1 MTSSSAKPRGRDQ
14 VRSAVLAAT
23 SDLVAERGPDRFS
36 VREIAARAGVNHAL
50 VHRHF
55 GTKADVL
62 EQMLARDAEAV
73 VAAVVES
80 GLPTSGPAGSDAVAE
95 LLDLLADRPSYWRT
109 LVHAVLDS
117 PEVALPGTASTTE
130 LFSDLWRGSATD
142 RDADRAV
149 PTSVAGMTVLGWLIF
164 GRFMTDATGAD
175 IEQTRQAVAE
185 QVAAL
190 ISTQTSAG
198 PRP

>member
-1 MTSSSAKPRGRDQ
+1 MTSPSVEFKPRGREQ
-14 VRSAVLAAT
+14 VRSAVLTAT
-23 SDLVAERGPDRFS
+23 SALVAERGPDGFS

-62 EQMLARDAEAV
+62 EQMLAADAEAV

-80 GLPTSGPAGSDAVAE
+80 GLPTSGEAGGEVVAE
-95 LLDLLADRPSYWRT
+95 LLDLLAARPSYWRT

-117 PEVALPGTASTTE
+117 PEAALPGTALTTE
-130 LFSDLWRGSATD
+130 LFSGLW
-142 RDADRAV
+142 RDADDERSV

-164 GRFMTDATGAD
+164 GQFMTDATGAD
-175 IEQTRQAVAE
+175 PGETRRAVAE

-190 ISTQTSAG
+190 ISGRSK
-198 PRP
+198 

>member
-1 MTSSSAKPRGRDQ
+1 MTSPPVDAKPHGREQ
-14 VRSAVLAAT
+14 VRSAVLTAT
-23 SDLVAERGPDRFS
+23 SALVAERGPNGFS

-62 EQMLARDAEAV
+62 EQMLAADAEAV

-80 GLPTSGPAGSDAVAE
+80 GLPTSGQAGSEVVAE
-95 LLDLLADRPSYWRT
+95 LLDLLAERPSYWRT

-117 PEVALPGTASTTE
+117 PEAALPGTASTTE
-130 LFSDLWRGSATD
+130 LFSGLWRGSDTEGDTD
-142 RDADRAV
+142 RAA

-164 GRFMTDATGAD
+164 GQFMTDATGAD
-175 IEQTRQAVAE
+175 AEEVRRAVAE

-190 ISTQTSAG
+190 ISTQS
-198 PRP
+198 

>member
-1 MTSSSAKPRGRDQ
+1 MKSSTISIPAKPRGRDQ

-23 SDLVAERGPDRFS
+23 SELVAERGPDGFS
-36 VREIAARAGVNHAL
+36 VREIASRAGVNHAL

-62 EQMLARDAEAV
+62 EQMLAADAEAV

-80 GLPTSGPAGSDAVAE
+80 GLPTSGQAAPEVVAA
-95 LLDLLADRPSYWRT
+95 LLDLLAERPSYWRT

-117 PEVALPGTASTTE
+117 PEAALPGTASTTE
-130 LFSDLWRGSATD
+130 LFSGLWRGS
-142 RDADRAV
+142 DAEGESDRAV

-164 GRFMTDATGAD
+164 GEFMTDATGAD
-175 IEQTRQAVAE
+175 ADKVRRAVAE
-185 QVAAL
+185 QVAML
-190 ISTQTSAG
+190 ISSQA
-198 PRP
+198 

>member
-1 MTSSSAKPRGRDQ
+1 VDTKPRGREQ
-14 VRSAVLAAT
+14 VRSAVLTAT
-23 SDLVAERGPDRFS
+23 SALVAERGPDGFS

-62 EQMLARDAEAV
+62 EQMLAADAEAV

-80 GLPTSGPAGSDAVAE
+80 GLPTSGRAGGEVVAK
-95 LLDLLADRPSYWRT
+95 LLDLLAERPSYWRT

-117 PEVALPGTASTTE
+117 PEAALPGTASTTE
-130 LFSDLWRGSATD
+130 LFSGLWRRGGNEGDTEG
-142 RDADRAV
+142 DADRAV
-149 PTSVAGMTVLGWLIF
+149 STSVAGMTVLGWLIF
-164 GRFMTDATGAD
+164 GQFMTDATGAD
-175 IEQTRQAVAE
+175 AEEVRRAVAE

-190 ISTQTSAG
+190 ISTKA
-198 PRP
+198 

>member
-1 MTSSSAKPRGRDQ
+1 MTSPPLQTKPRGRDQ
-14 VRSAVLAAT
+14 VRSAVLTAT
-23 SDLVAERGPDRFS
+23 SALVAERGPDGFS
-36 VREIAARAGVNHAL
+36 VREIAARAGINHAL

-62 EQMLARDAEAV
+62 EQMLAEDAEAV

-80 GLPTSGPAGSDAVAE
+80 GLPTSGEAGSEVVAE

-117 PEVALPGTASTTE
+117 PEAALPGTASTTE
-130 LFSDLWRGSATD
+130 LFSGLWREGD
-142 RDADRAV
+142 DDRAV

-164 GRFMTDATGAD
+164 GQFMTEATGAD
-175 IEQTRQAVAE
+175 PEETRQAVAE
-185 QVAAL
+185 QVAGL
-190 ISTQTSAG
+190 ISVRSK
-198 PRP
+198 

>member
-1 MTSSSAKPRGRDQ
+1 MTSPPADAKPRGREQ
-14 VRSAVLAAT
+14 VRSAVLTAT
-23 SDLVAERGPDRFS
+23 SALVAERGPDGFS

-62 EQMLARDAEAV
+62 EQMLAADAEAV
-73 VAAVVES
+73 VTAVVES
-80 GLPTSGPAGSDAVAE
+80 GLPTSGQAEGRVVAE
-95 LLDLLADRPSYWRT
+95 LLDLLAERPSYWRT

-117 PEVALPGTASTTE
+117 PEAALPGTASTTE
-130 LFSDLWRGSATD
+130 RFSGLWRGSD
-142 RDADRAV
+142 SEDGADRAV

-175 IEQTRQAVAE
+175 PEEARRAVAD

-190 ISTQTSAG
+190 VSNQT
-198 PRP
+198 

>member
-1 MTSSSAKPRGRDQ
+1 MTRSPAQAKPHGREQ
-14 VRSAVLAAT
+14 VRSAVLTAT
-23 SDLVAERGPDRFS
+23 SALVAERGPDGFS

-62 EQMLARDAEAV
+62 EQMLAADAEAV
-73 VAAVVES
+73 VAAVVDS
-80 GLPTSGPAGSDAVAE
+80 GLPTSGQAGGEVVAE
-95 LLDLLADRPSYWRT
+95 LLDLLAERPSYWRT

-117 PEVALPGTASTTE
+117 PEAALPGTASTTE
-130 LFSDLWRGSATD
+130 LFSGLWREGD
-142 RDADRAV
+142 DDRAV

-164 GRFMTDATGAD
+164 GQFMADATGAD
-175 IEQTRQAVAE
+175 PEETRRAVAE

-190 ISTQTSAG
+190 ISGRSK
-198 PRP
+198 

>member
-1 MTSSSAKPRGRDQ
+1 
-14 VRSAVLAAT
+14 VLTAT
-23 SDLVAERGPDRFS
+23 RALVAERGPDGFS

-62 EQMLARDAEAV
+62 EQMLSADAEAV
-73 VAAVVES
+73 VAAVLES
-80 GLPTSGPAGSDAVAE
+80 GLPTSGQAGSEVVAE
-95 LLDLLADRPSYWRT
+95 LLDLLADHPSYWRT
-109 LVHAVLDS
+109 LVNAVLDS

-130 LFSDLWRGSATD
+130 LFSGLWRNGD
-142 RDADRAV
+142 PDRAV
-149 PTSVAGMTVLGWLIF
+149 DTSVAGMTVLGWLIF

-175 IEQTRQAVAE
+175 ADEARRAVAA

-190 ISTQTSAG
+190 ISAQ
-198 PRP
+198 P

>member
-1 MTSSSAKPRGRDQ
+1 MLT
-14 VRSAVLAAT
+14 AT
-23 SDLVAERGPDRFS
+23 SELVAERGPDGFS

-55 GTKADVL
+55 GTKADVI
-62 EQMLARDAEAV
+62 EQMLAADAEAV

-80 GLPTSGPAGSDAVAE
+80 GLPTRGPAGAGVVAE

-117 PEVALPGTASTTE
+117 PEAALPGTSSTTE
-130 LFSDLWRGSATD
+130 LFSGLWRGSD
-142 RDADRAV
+142 SEGGADQAV

-175 IEQTRQAVAE
+175 PKEARRAVAE

-190 ISTQTSAG
+190 IAAQA
-198 PRP
+198 

>member
-1 MTSSSAKPRGRDQ
+1 MTSPPVDSKPRGRDQ
-14 VRSAVLAAT
+14 VRSAVLSAT
-23 SDLVAERGPDRFS
+23 SALVAERGPDGFS

-62 EQMLARDAEAV
+62 EQMLAADAEAV

-80 GLPTSGPAGSDAVAE
+80 GLPTSGQAGGDVVAE
-95 LLDLLADRPSYWRT
+95 LLDLLATRPSYWRT

-117 PEVALPGTASTTE
+117 PEAALPGTALTTE
-130 LFSDLWRGSATD
+130 LFSGLWRDGD
-142 RDADRAV
+142 DERAV

-164 GRFMTDATGAD
+164 GQFMTDATGAD
-175 IEQTRQAVAE
+175 AEETRRAVAD
-185 QVAAL
+185 QVEAL
-190 ISTQTSAG
+190 ISVRSK
-198 PRP
+198 

>member
-1 MTSSSAKPRGRDQ
+1 MTTRPIESKPRGREQ
-14 VRSAVLAAT
+14 VRSAVLTAT
-23 SDLVAERGPDRFS
+23 SALVAERGPDGFS

-62 EQMLARDAEAV
+62 EQMLAADAEAV

-80 GLPTSGPAGSDAVAE
+80 GLPTSGQAGGEVVAE
-95 LLDLLADRPSYWRT
+95 LLDLLAARPSYWRT

-117 PEVALPGTASTTE
+117 PEAALPGTALTTE
-130 LFSDLWRGSATD
+130 LFSGLWRDGD
-142 RDADRAV
+142 DQRAV

-164 GRFMTDATGAD
+164 GQFMTDATGAD
-175 IEQTRQAVAE
+175 PEETRRAVAD

-190 ISTQTSAG
+190 ISVRSK
-198 PRP
+198 

>member
-1 MTSSSAKPRGRDQ
+1 MLS
-14 VRSAVLAAT
+14 AT
-23 SDLVAERGPDRFS
+23 SELVAERGPDGFS

-62 EQMLARDAEAV
+62 EQMLAAEAEAV
-73 VAAVVES
+73 VAAVLES
-80 GLPTSGPAGSDAVAE
+80 GLPTSGDAGGEVVAE
-95 LLDLLADRPSYWRT
+95 LLDLLAARPSYWRT

-117 PEVALPGTASTTE
+117 PEAALPGTAKTTE
-130 LFSDLWRGSATD
+130 LFSGLWRD
-142 RDADRAV
+142 EDADQAV

-175 IEQTRQAVAE
+175 PEAARRAVAA

-190 ISTQTSAG
+190 ISTQT
-198 PRP
+198 

>member
-1 MTSSSAKPRGRDQ
+1 MLT
-14 VRSAVLAAT
+14 AT
-23 SDLVAERGPDRFS
+23 RALVAERGPDGFS

-62 EQMLARDAEAV
+62 EQMLAADADAV
-73 VAAVVES
+73 VAAVIES
-80 GLPTSGPAGSDAVAE
+80 GLPTSGQAGGEVVAE
-95 LLDLLADRPSYWRT
+95 LLDLLAEHPSYWRT

-117 PEVALPGTASTTE
+117 PEAALPGTASTTE
-130 LFSDLWRGSATD
+130 LFSGLWRSDSEG
-142 RDADRAV
+142 DADRAID
-149 PTSVAGMTVLGWLIF
+149 TSVAGMTVLGWLIF

-175 IEQTRQAVAE
+175 VDEARRAVAD

-190 ISTQTSAG
+190 ISAQ
-198 PRP
+198 R

>member
-1 MTSSSAKPRGRDQ
+1 MTSSSPPTKPRGRDQ
-14 VRSAVLAAT
+14 VRSAVLTAT
-23 SDLVAERGPDRFS
+23 SALVAERGPDGFS

-62 EQMLARDAEAV
+62 EQMLAADAEAV
-73 VAAVVES
+73 VAAVVDS
-80 GLPTSGPAGSDAVAE
+80 GLPTSGQADGEVVAE

-117 PEVALPGTASTTE
+117 PEAALPGTASTTE
-130 LFSDLWRGSATD
+130 HFSGLWRGSD
-142 RDADRAV
+142 DDAV
-149 PTSVAGMTVLGWLIF
+149 PVSVAGMTVLGWLIF

-175 IEQTRQAVAE
+175 PEATRQAVAQ

-190 ISTQTSAG
+190 IAAAD
-198 PRP
+198 

>member
-1 MTSSSAKPRGRDQ
+1 MTSPPADAKPRGREQ
-14 VRSAVLAAT
+14 VRSAVLTAT
-23 SDLVAERGPDRFS
+23 SALVAERGPDGFS

-62 EQMLARDAEAV
+62 EQMLAADAEAV

-80 GLPTSGPAGSDAVAE
+80 GLPTSGQAGGEVVAE
-95 LLDLLADRPSYWRT
+95 LLDLLAARPSYWRT

-117 PEVALPGTASTTE
+117 PEAALPGTALTTE
-130 LFSDLWRGSATD
+130 LFSGLWRDGD
-142 RDADRAV
+142 DERAV

-164 GRFMTDATGAD
+164 GQFMTDATGAD
-175 IEQTRQAVAE
+175 AEETRRAVAD

-190 ISTQTSAG
+190 ISVRSK
-198 PRP
+198 

>member
-1 MTSSSAKPRGRDQ
+1 MLT
-14 VRSAVLAAT
+14 AT
-23 SDLVAERGPDRFS
+23 SELVAERGPDGFS
-36 VREIAARAGVNHAL
+36 VREIAARAGINHAL

-62 EQMLARDAEAV
+62 EQMLAADAEAV

-80 GLPTSGPAGSDAVAE
+80 GLPTSGEAGGAVVAE

-117 PEVALPGTASTTE
+117 PEAALPGTASTTE
-130 LFSDLWRGSATD
+130 LFSGLWREESAD
-142 RDADRAV
+142 PDADRAV
-149 PTSVAGMTVLGWLIF
+149 HTSVAGMTVLGWLIF
-164 GRFMTDATGAD
+164 GQFMTDATGAD
-175 IEQTRQAVAE
+175 AEETRRAVAD

-190 ISTQTSAG
+190 IASRA
-198 PRP
+198 

>member
-1 MTSSSAKPRGRDQ
+1 MTSPPGQTKPYGREQ
-14 VRSAVLAAT
+14 VRTAVLTAT
-23 SDLVAERGPDRFS
+23 SALVAERGPDGFS

-62 EQMLARDAEAV
+62 EQMLAADAEAV

-80 GLPTSGPAGSDAVAE
+80 GLPTSGEAGSEVVAE

-117 PEVALPGTASTTE
+117 PEAALPGTASTTE
-130 LFSDLWRGSATD
+130 LFSGLWREGD
-142 RDADRAV
+142 DDRAV

-164 GRFMTDATGAD
+164 GQFMTDATGAD
-175 IEQTRQAVAE
+175 PEETRRAVAE

-190 ISTQTSAG
+190 ITVRSK
-198 PRP
+198 

>member
-1 MTSSSAKPRGRDQ
+1 MKISSTSAKPRGRDQ
-14 VRSAVLAAT
+14 VRSAVLTAT
-23 SDLVAERGPDRFS
+23 SALVAERGPDGFS

-62 EQMLARDAEAV
+62 EQMLAADAEAV

-80 GLPTSGPAGSDAVAE
+80 GLPTSGQAGGDVVAE
-95 LLDLLADRPSYWRT
+95 LLDLLAARPSYWRT

-117 PEVALPGTASTTE
+117 PEAALPGTASTTE
-130 LFSDLWRGSATD
+130 LFSGLWRGNAIEEEK
-142 RDADRAV
+142 DRAV

-164 GRFMTDATGAD
+164 GKFMTDATGAD
-175 IEQTRQAVAE
+175 VEDARRAVAE

-190 ISTQTSAG
+190 ISGQT
-198 PRP
+198 